1 MKMLVVATNPYQ
13 HVDHLGRPCACCP
26 MDVHDPRYF
35 SKAKHSADVSF
46 VVGTSRSAPT
56 GWRRADN
63 PELVRRGG
71 GRGAGA
77 ADPSP
82 RYDITIEF
90 RFAAFE
96 IPETR
101 FYLDRI
107 REGALLPADEATA
120 KAAKVRFVPVEQ
132 AREAA
137 RRRSGSDQPVQWID
151 SPPVPEPTA
160 EQLDATANPQPI
172 AEPDPISDPEPK
184 IWSGPAKR
192 RRGHGKT
199 DDAGTDDE
207 S

>member
-1 MKMLVVATNPYQ
+1 
-13 HVDHLGRPCACCP
+13 

-46 VVGTSRSAPT
+46 VVGTSHSAPT

-71 GRGAGA
+71 GRGAGS

-90 RFAAFE
+90 RFAPFE

-120 KAAKVRFVPVEQ
+120 KASKVRFVPVEQ

-137 RRRSGSDQPVQWID
+137 RMASGSDQPVQWID
-151 SPPVPEPTA
+151 PPPVPSA
-160 EQLDATANPQPI
+160 EQLEAAAKKIVDETPQ
-172 AEPDPISDPEPK
+172 AFTEPEPVSDPEPN

-192 RRGHGKT
+192 RRGHSKT
-199 DDAGTDDE
+199 DDAGTDE